1 MTEKWNFLW
10 ENLHSQSAWPNRTI
24 CVSFPAEMRSGLRLH
39 RLWEG
44 QLIPLGAENTWHG
57 FAGLGVFPAIL
68 WSCFVLIL
76 PQDAP
81 ITLLEYF
88 MPLYT
93 GDVCNYFMLSMSTVK
108 PLPFVSEETLGIY
121 RLLWGILKTIRD
133 FSSWTECVLLSE
145 LTMSLWAEEKEGTN
159 LKWYV

>member
-1 MTEKWNFLW
+1 
-10 ENLHSQSAWPNRTI
+10 
-24 CVSFPAEMRSGLRLH
+24 
-39 RLWEG
+39 
-44 QLIPLGAENTWHG
+44 
-57 FAGLGVFPAIL
+57 
-68 WSCFVLIL
+68 
-76 PQDAP
+76 
-81 ITLLEYF
+81 

-159 LKWYV
+159 LK